1 MKSYTCS
8 VADCGKPGL
17 GRCSQCKIRYC
28 GEECQADDWPRHLKF
43 CLPLPALEF
52 PESQLPGQIIDI
64 NNSTNSGNTVL
75 AGEVS
80 VEIQPGKPVTTKKE
94 EEENNNVPA
103 PVEKPVK
110 TPEEAVMVPSS
121 KEVADVGLQ
130 LEERKDSVSS
140 PAQQMKM
147 KEAISSPQ
155 MEAQE
160 VSRGLQLI
168 DPIEVGQI
176 VSPAEFSISLA
187 AEVKFWSTFSCPF
200 HLLISRAST
209 TSSWS
214 T

>member
-1 MKSYTCS
+1 MKNYTCS

-17 GRCSQCKIRYC
+17 GRCSQCKVRYC
-28 GEECQADDWPRHLKF
+28 GEECQADDWPRHLRF

-52 PESQLPGQIIDI
+52 PESQLPVQIIDI

-103 PVEKPVK
+103 PVEEPVK

-121 KEVADVGLQ
+121 KKVADVGLQ

-187 AEVKFWSTFSCPF
+187 AEVKFWLTFCDPF
-200 HLLISRAST
+200 FT
-209 TSSWS
+209 F
-214 T
+214 

>member
-17 GRCSQCKIRYC
+17 GRCSQCKVRYC
-28 GEECQADDWPRHLKF
+28 GEECQADDWPRHLRF

-52 PESQLPGQIIDI
+52 PESELPGQIIDI
-64 NNSTNSGNTVL
+64 NNTTNSGNTVL

-80 VEIQPGKPVTTKKE
+80 VEEIQPGKPVTTKKE
-94 EEENNNVPA
+94 EEENNNVPVPA
-103 PVEKPVK
+103 EESAK
-110 TPEEAVMVPSS
+110 TPEEAKVVPSS
-121 KEVADVGLQ
+121 PEVADVGLK
-130 LEERKDSVSS
+130 LEERKESVSA
-140 PAQQMKM
+140 PAQQM

-155 MEAQE
+155 MEAQK
-160 VSRGLQLI
+160 VSKGLQVI
-168 DPIEVGQI
+168 DTMEVGQI

-187 AEVKFWSTFSCPF
+187 AEVKFWLTFSGPF
-200 HLLISRAST
+200 HLLIFRAST